1 MKSRRFIAFLPMM
14 FKTRSF
20 PDLFSSLL
28 AGRPWPDKFPDKS
41 EGRLS
46 ADLPVRRGHGTT
58 CTMTRQEQ
66 SSSPLGDAARRQRE
80 RLLRPLE
87 TPKSLSAEVVD
98 RLAEQIISGK
108 LPAGA
113 KLPSEQEMMRGM
125 GVSRTVVREAVA
137 ALRARGLVI
146 TRQGAGAFV
155 DRDTSRQPYV
165 IDPEGLGSLDSVLDI
180 LELRMAVETEAAA
193 IASERATT
201 TQIKA
206 IGEAHRVFSRAI
218 TSGERA
224 IKEDFAFHQAI
235 AVATQNSRFVEF
247 LDFLGRLIIPR
258 QSIRSFEGSAEGPRQ
273 YLARIEK
280 EHEAIFQ
287 AIGAHSPKKAR
298 DAMRG
303 HLVKSRER
311 YRELASKT
319 PAL

>member
-1 MKSRRFIAFLPMM
+1 
-14 FKTRSF
+14 
-20 PDLFSSLL
+20 
-28 AGRPWPDKFPDKS
+28 
-41 EGRLS
+41 
-46 ADLPVRRGHGTT
+46 
-58 CTMTRQEQ
+58 MTRQHQ
-66 SSSPLGDAARRQRE
+66 SSSAASDTAQRQRE

-87 TPKSLSAEVVD
+87 APKSLSSEVVD
-98 RLAEQIISGK
+98 RLAEQIMSGK
-108 LPAGA
+108 LPVGA
-113 KLPSEQEMMRGM
+113 KLPSEQEMMKGM

-155 DRDTSRQPYV
+155 DRDVSRQPYA

-180 LELRMAVETEAAA
+180 LELRMAVESEAAA
-193 IASERATT
+193 IASERATAV
-201 TQIKA
+201 QIKA

-218 TSGERA
+218 TSGDRA

-258 QSIRSFEGSAEGPRQ
+258 QSIRSFEGTAEGPRQ

-287 AIGAHSPKKAR
+287 AIGGHSPKKAR

-303 HLVKSRER
+303 HLLKSRER
-311 YRELASKT
+311 YRELASKKAV
-319 PAL
+319 P

>member
-1 MKSRRFIAFLPMM
+1 
-14 FKTRSF
+14 
-20 PDLFSSLL
+20 
-28 AGRPWPDKFPDKS
+28 
-41 EGRLS
+41 
-46 ADLPVRRGHGTT
+46 
-58 CTMTRQEQ
+58 MTRQHS
-66 SSSPLGDAARRQRE
+66 SSSPSLDAGQRQRE

-87 TPKSLSAEVVD
+87 VPKSLTAEVVD
-98 RLAEQIISGK
+98 RLARQIISGK
-108 LPAGA
+108 LPVGS
-113 KLPSEQEMMRGM
+113 KLPSEAEMMKGM
-125 GVSRTVVREAVA
+125 GVSRTVVREAVS

-155 DRDTSRQPYV
+155 DRDISRQPYA

-180 LELRMAVETEAAA
+180 LELRMAVESEAAA
-193 IASERATT
+193 IASERATAA
-201 TQIKA
+201 QIKA
-206 IGEAHRVFSRAI
+206 IGEAQRVFSRAI

-235 AVATQNSRFVEF
+235 ATATQNTRFVEF

-287 AIGAHSPKKAR
+287 AIGARSPKKAR

-303 HLVKSRER
+303 HLLKSRER
-311 YRELASKT
+311 YRELALGEST
-319 PAL
+319 R

>member
-1 MKSRRFIAFLPMM
+1 
-14 FKTRSF
+14 
-20 PDLFSSLL
+20 
-28 AGRPWPDKFPDKS
+28 
-41 EGRLS
+41 
-46 ADLPVRRGHGTT
+46 
-58 CTMTRQEQ
+58 MTRQEQ
-66 SSSPLGDAARRQRE
+66 SSSPLTDAARRQRE
-80 RLLRPLE
+80 RLLRPVE

-108 LPAGA
+108 LPVGA

-155 DRDTSRQPYV
+155 DRDTRAQQYA

-193 IASERATT
+193 VASERATAA
-201 TQIKA
+201 QIKA
-206 IGEAHRVFSRAI
+206 IGEAHRVFGRAI
-218 TSGERA
+218 SSGERA

-235 AVATQNSRFVEF
+235 ALATQNSRFVEF

-258 QSIRSFEGSAEGPRQ
+258 QSIRSFEGNPEGPRQ
-273 YLARIEK
+273 YLGRIEK
-280 EHEAIFQ
+280 EHELIFQ
-287 AIGAHSPKKAR
+287 AIGARSPKKAR

-311 YRELASKT
+311 YRELASRTST
-319 PAL
+319 P